1 MNRDDIFTKVKAT
14 LVELFEVDED
24 AVTLD
29 AQLYQDLELDSIDAI
44 DLVVHLQKLT
54 GKKIKP
60 EEFKSVRSV
69 ADVVEAMSSH
79 RPYRPSL
86 GLETALEE
94 IRSGRGVHYH
104 AESVDAC
111 LRLIAEKKVDLST
124 AVW

>member
-1 MNRDDIFTKVKAT
+1 MNRDEIFAEVKAT

-24 AVTLD
+24 AVVPD

-69 ADVVEAMSSH
+69 ADVVEAVERLMN
-79 RPYRPSL
+79 
-86 GLETALEE
+86 
-94 IRSGRGVHYH
+94 H
-104 AESVDAC
+104 A
-111 LRLIAEKKVDLST
+111 
-124 AVW
+124 

>member
-1 MNRDDIFTKVKAT
+1 MMNRDDIFAEVKAT

-24 AVTLD
+24 TITLE

-69 ADVVEAMSSH
+69 ADVVEAVDRLMN
-79 RPYRPSL
+79 
-86 GLETALEE
+86 
-94 IRSGRGVHYH
+94 H
-104 AESVDAC
+104 A
-111 LRLIAEKKVDLST
+111 
-124 AVW
+124 